1 MRSDSHK
8 QGDTKRPPL
17 GGRVGVG
24 LLIAVITIAI
34 AVYYS
39 VNPEGVWWFPK
50 CKLYQFTGLKCPICG
65 LQRAIHQFLHGNFLA
80 AFQYNWFL
88 PFSAIYWGVVLL
100 VAYCRHNKQGNE
112 PQISGIDLTRM
123 FYFYCLLAVVWMV
136 IRNVVGL

>member
-1 MRSDSHK
+1 MFWHK
-8 QGDTKRPPL
+8 TPSNSPTGERNLSMNKSNLILTTAA
-17 GGRVGVG
+17 
-24 LLIAVITIAI
+24 IAVITIAI

-65 LQRAIHQFLHGNFLA
+65 LQRAIHQFLNGNFLA

-88 PFSAIYWGVVLL
+88 PFSAIYWGIVLL
-100 VAYCRHNKQGNE
+100 VRRTN
-112 PQISGIDLTRM
+112 LTPL

-136 IRNVVGL
+136 IRNILGL